1 MLRFDTR
8 VDLPRCPPEAP
19 GTRLELLQELLDFGL
34 GEGTDEVSDVFS
46 ISKRKNSRQTSD
58 LQAKVR

>member
-1 MLRFDTR
+1 MLRLDIR

-34 GEGTDEVSDVFS
+34 WKGTDEVSDVFS
-46 ISKRKNSRQTSD
+46 ISERKNSWQTSD
-58 LQAKVR
+58 L